1 MFIELVG
8 TCVLPA
14 AIGFTIYVIVI
25 AIVRRPIPVI
35 PLCLLGLIL
44 GLPAVLIVLTAKR
57 WSYVGWMLIYLISL
71 IVWNLILPMYAFWN
85 FDDFSWYNILLQNLI
100 IRGDTRRVE
109 GELKGGSH
117 GEDGGEF
124 DSSQIVM
131 KRWAEFERDRRR
143 KQIAAQQYE
152 LPQPVPIGGGR
163 PPSSRATSSIR
174 GGYEMPYV

>member
-1 MFIELVG
+1 
-8 TCVLPA
+8 
-14 AIGFTIYVIVI
+14 
-25 AIVRRPIPVI
+25 
-35 PLCLLGLIL
+35 
-44 GLPAVLIVLTAKR
+44 
-57 WSYVGWMLIYLISL
+57 
-71 IVWNLILPMYAFWN
+71 MYAFWN
-85 FDDFSWYNILLQNLI
+85 FDDFSWYKKLYQTLI

-124 DSSQIVM
+124 DSSRIVM

-163 PPSSRATSSIR
+163 APSSRASSHR
-174 GGYEMPYV
+174 GGYEMPYS